1 MDCITDN
8 VCSGASLMAQQVKNL
23 PGKQESQVRS
33 LGWQHPLE
41 EEMATHSSILAWKTP
56 WTGSQRIGN
65 YWATNQKQI
74 TDKVYLCNKLLSCLP
89 KWLCHFALPS
99 VINKNLCSFIFLL
112 AIVLSFYLF
121 IYFFWGNVG
130 YSNRCAVEPH

>member
-23 PGKQESQVRS
+23 PAKQDSQVQS

-41 EEMATHSSILAWKTP
+41 EEMATHSGILALKTP

-65 YWATNQKQI
+65 YWATSRKHI
-74 TDKVYLCNKLLSCLP
+74 TGKVYLCNKLLSCLP
-89 KWLCHFALPS
+89 KWLCHFALPL

-112 AIVLSFYLF
+112 AIDIVLF
-121 IYFFWGNVG
+121 IYLFWNVG
-130 YSNRCAVEPH
+130 YSNRCAVESH